1 MCSEN
6 DKNGKLEKDTPDY
19 QLATDLSKKV
29 PFLNPDSNKVL
40 VITNRFKIT
49 TGMVISALYNNFGKN
64 IEKLIEA
71 NASMIKEK
79 IEENARVVAQKKMLL
94 MAAQDAGTFIDKSEI
109 DKLIQSQYEE
119 YGGKEK
125 FIELLK
131 KNDMNIDFV
140 IKDYQESFLIQRF
153 LEDTL
158 SSQIHVGENEIKK
171 VKQGNETA
179 TLRHILLK
187 TRGKNELEREQIRK
201 QMNEILQRAKKGEEF
216 SELAKTYSQYPGAS
230 ENGGL
235 IKNFKRGDMLK
246 PLSDVVFSIQL
257 GEISDIVETELG
269 YHIIMVLKREIDTR
283 TNAEIIAEIK
293 KQKQQEAIPKFI
305 RQLRNEINYR
315 EIKY

>member
-283 TNAEIIAEIK
+283 TNAEIIAEIRD
-293 KQKQQEAIPKFI
+293 QKQQEAIPKFI
-305 RQLRNEINYR
+305 RQLKNEINYKKI
-315 EIKY
+315 EY